1 MTTDARGDS
10 HTLASRS
17 GWSSADVIEA
27 VGHPVVIN
35 SDTRSQN
42 KVRNIVNSR
51 VWGFKTSPPRN
62 NIYKIISAMT
72 HGRGDNVAR
81 QVAQLVS
88 RDLVS
93 NGNCVCC
100 SLQ

>member
-27 VGHPVVIN
+27 AGHPVVVH

-42 KVRNIVNSR
+42 KVRNQP
-51 VWGFKTSPPRN
+51 GFLGGKTSPPRYN
-62 NIYKIISAMT
+62 MY
-72 HGRGDNVAR
+72 
-81 QVAQLVS
+81 
-88 RDLVS
+88 
-93 NGNCVCC
+93 
-100 SLQ
+100 